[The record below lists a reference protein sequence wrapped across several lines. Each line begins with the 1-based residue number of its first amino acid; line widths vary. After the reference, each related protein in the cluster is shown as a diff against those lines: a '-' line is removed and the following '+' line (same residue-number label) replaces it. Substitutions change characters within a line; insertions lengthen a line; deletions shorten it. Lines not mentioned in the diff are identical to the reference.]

1 MQSKLNDKD
10 VEFNSKKI
18 KSPKEFYSGFKIF
31 HELMSKRIREILL
44 VSSSYDA
51 FILEEDGS
59 IASRIINEYSGLN
72 LSYPPRVSRISSA
85 SSAITFIKNNK
96 TDLVI
101 TMPNLDN
108 MDVFCF
114 GCDIKKIKADLPVI
128 LLTNNLG
135 SIKPCADKEMEKG
148 IDRIY
153 LWSGNSELLL
163 AMIKSVEDSLNVDY
177 DTKIA
182 NVPVLLLVEDSPVYY
197 STFISMIYKEI
208 VKQTQAVLGGGLNEE
223 HRILR
228 MRARPKILL
237 AQNYEEAIDIY
248 NKYKKYLIGIISD
261 LRFPKKGEI
270 NAVAGQDFLIKVRKD
285 MFDLPIL
292 LLSSELEN
300 TIYMKSLSIA
310 FLDKNSPDLLDKIHN
325 FFISHL
331 GFGDFIFR
339 MPGGREVG
347 RASNLRELEKQVA
360 KIPAKSLYFHANQ
373 NHFSKWIMG
382 RSEITLASRLRDI
395 KSSDFKNIHDIRE
408 YIVNSIHQLRKWRLK
423 GIVAIFNDDKFDSD
437 IMDFVKIGNGSL
449 GGKAR
454 GLAFM
459 STMLQSKNWI
469 YPKYSEINIKIP
481 KILVICTDGF
491 CEFIKENDLHYVA
504 QENLE
509 DSEIAEIFQNAELSE
524 KLNKKLKIY
533 LESVKY
539 PLSVRSSGLLEDAM
553 LKPYAGLYSSFMIPN
568 NHTNILVRLDQLSR
582 AIKLVYASTFYQDPK
597 AFSKNAYIQSH
608 EEAMAVIVQQLVG
621 IQQGDYFYPSFS
633 GVALSNNFYPFSHMK
648 PSDGI
653 AHIALG
659 MGKTVVE
666 GEKSLRFCP
675 RYPEILPQ
683 FSLIDEILNNSQ
695 KEFYVLKIKNY
706 SKKLNFLENSNLY
719 KRQIIDA
726 ENEFSVKSIASTYLP
741 DEHRLIDSGYSK
753 GVKIITFAQ
762 ILKYNTF
769 PLSGVLNDILQIGR
783 EGMGGPVEIE
793 FAVNL
798 NKDKKKKNEFFFLQ
812 IRPITQKGER
822 HEIILSKEMEENI
835 ICRSSVALGNGINN
849 TIADIVYVKP
859 DAFKVEFTKKIADEI
874 SKINFYLLNK
884 KRPYMLIGPGRWG
897 TADSW
902 LGIPVKWRD
911 ISGVEVIIELK
922 SSQLNAAPS
931 SGSHFF
937 HNITSLGIDYITVD
951 QKIKDDFIKWDRLK
965 SAESKTETEFVR
977 HIQLK
982 KPLHIVID
990 GLKSESV
997 ICMFG

>member
-1 MQSKLNDKD
+1 MQSKSKD
-10 VEFNSKKI
+10 IEFNYKKNN
-18 KSPKEFYSGFKIF
+18 SPGELYSGFKIF
-31 HELMSKRIREILL
+31 HELMSKRISEILL

-72 LSYPPRVSRISSA
+72 LSNPPRIRRISSV
-85 SSAITFIKNNK
+85 SSAISFIKKNK

-114 GCDIKKIKADLPVI
+114 GCEIKKIKADLPVI

-135 SIKPCADKEMEKG
+135 SIKPCVDKNMGKG

-163 AMIKSVEDSLNVDY
+163 AMVKNVEDSLNVDY

-182 NVPVLLLVEDSPVYY
+182 GVPVLLLVEDSPVYY
-197 STFISMIYKEI
+197 STFISIIYKEI

-248 NKYKKYLIGIISD
+248 NRYKKYITGIISD
-261 LRFPKKGEI
+261 LRFPKNGKI
-270 NAVAGQDFLIKVRKD
+270 SVTAGLEFLLKVRND

-292 LLSSELEN
+292 VLSSESKN
-300 TIYMKSLSIA
+300 IMHMNSLSA
-310 FLDKNSPDLLDKIHN
+310 VFLDKNSSELIDNIHK

-331 GFGDFIFR
+331 GFGDFVFR

-347 RASNLRELEKQVA
+347 RASNLRDLERQIA
-360 KIPAKSLYFHANQ
+360 QIPEKSLFFHANQ

-395 KSSDFKNIHDIRE
+395 KSSDFKNVHDIRE

-423 GIVAIFNDDKFDSD
+423 GIVAIFNKDKFDPD

-459 STMLQSKNWI
+459 SAMLQSKNQI
-469 YPKYSEINIKIP
+469 YSKYSEINIKIP
-481 KILVICTDGF
+481 KTLVISTDLF
-491 CEFIKENDLHYVA
+491 NEFMVENNLYYVA
-504 QENLE
+504 RE
-509 DSEIAEIFQNAELSE
+509 DLSDIEIDEIFQGAELPE
-524 KLNKKLKIY
+524 KLNQKLKIY
-533 LESVKY
+533 LENVKY
-539 PLSVRSSGLLEDAM
+539 PLSVRSSSLLEDAR
-553 LKPYAGLYSSFMIPN
+553 LRPYAGLYSSYMIPN
-568 NHTNILVRLDQLSR
+568 NNTNISIRLDQLSN
-582 AIKLVYASTFYQDPK
+582 AIKLVYASTYYQDPK
-597 AFSKNAYIQSH
+597 AYSKNVYQPH
-608 EEAMAVIVQQLVG
+608 EEAMAVIVQQLTG
-621 IQQGDYFYPSFS
+621 TQYGDYFYPSFS

-648 PSDGI
+648 PSDGV

-659 MGKTVVE
+659 MGKTVVD

-675 RYPEILPQ
+675 KYPEILPQ

-695 KEFYVLKIKNY
+695 KEFYALKVKGY
-706 SKKLNFLENSNLY
+706 PEKLNFLENYNLY
-719 KRQIIDA
+719 KRNIIEA
-726 ENEFSVKSIASTYLP
+726 ENEFPVKSVASTYLP
-741 DEHRLIDSGYSK
+741 DEHRLVDSWYHK
-753 GVKIITFAQ
+753 GVKVITFAQ
-762 ILKYNTF
+762 ILKYNVF
-769 PLSGVLNDILQIGR
+769 PLAGILNDIMQIGR
-783 EGMGGPVEIE
+783 KGMGGPVEIE
-793 FAVNL
+793 FSVNL
-798 NKDKKKKNEFFFLQ
+798 SENKKKKSDFFLLQ
-812 IRPITQKGER
+812 IRPITEKGER
-822 HEIILSKEMEENI
+822 HEIKLNKELEKNI
-835 ICRSSVALGNGINN
+835 ICKSSISLGNGINN
-849 TIADIVYVKP
+849 TIRDIVYVKP
-859 DAFKVEFTKKIADEI
+859 DEFKVEFTKEIADEI
-874 SKINFYLLNK
+874 GTINSYLVNK
-884 KRPYMLIGPGRWG
+884 KLSYMLIGPGRWG
-897 TADSW
+897 SADRW

-911 ISGVEVIIELK
+911 ISGVGVIIELK
-922 SSQLNAAPS
+922 NKQLNVAQS

-951 QKIKDDFIKWDRLK
+951 QEIKEDFFNWERLE
-965 SAESKTETEFVR
+965 SAEIKNETKFVR

-982 KPLHIVID
+982 KSLYIVID

-997 ICMFG
+997 ICMFD